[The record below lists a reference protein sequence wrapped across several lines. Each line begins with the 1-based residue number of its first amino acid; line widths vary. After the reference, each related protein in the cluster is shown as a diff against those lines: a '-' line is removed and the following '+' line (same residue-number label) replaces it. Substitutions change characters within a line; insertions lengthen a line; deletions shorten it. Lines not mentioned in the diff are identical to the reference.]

1 MTNADTSKSEID
13 RLGVRLRESVSPH
26 DLRLLDTYRLSFASA
41 YEEVLQAIKTTTG
54 IDVSGRP
61 AKSTT
66 AIVDKLSRESI
77 RLSQMQD
84 IAGCRIVVADME
96 NQNTLA
102 AKLSALFIDAVTSD
116 RREKP
121 SHGYRAIHIIVH
133 HADRTVEIQVRT
145 QLQHL
150 WAEHSEK
157 LADKFG
163 IAVKYGGGPED
174 IRQRLEA
181 LSKNIGFVELLE
193 ANSVNNA
200 NLEAGRMILSNLKT
214 NVQTALADLLTTAGV
229 KP

>member
-1 MTNADTSKSEID
+1 M
-13 RLGVRLRESVSPH
+13 SPD
-26 DLRLLDTYRLSFASA
+26 DLRLLDAYRLSFAPIYA
-41 YEEVLQAIKTTTG
+41 KVVQAITSTTG

-96 NQNTLA
+96 AQNTLA
-102 AKLSALFIDAVTSD
+102 AKLSALFTDAVISD

-121 SHGYRAIHIIVH
+121 SHGYRAMHIIVRQASH
-133 HADRTVEIQVRT
+133 TVEIQIRT

-163 IAVKYGGGPED
+163 VAVKYGGGPAK
-174 IRQRLEA
+174 IRQRLDA
-181 LSKNIGFVELLE
+181 LSKAIGFVEHLE
-193 ANSVNNA
+193 TKAVNS
-200 NLEAGRMILSNLKT
+200 NLEAGRMIISNLKLD
-214 NVQTALADLLTTAGV
+214 VQAALADLLLNAG
-229 KP
+229 

>member
-1 MTNADTSKSEID
+1 MTNADPSKSEID
-13 RLGVRLRESVSPH
+13 RLGVRLRESISPD
-26 DLRLLDTYRLSFASA
+26 DLRMLDTYRLSFASA
-41 YEEVLQAIKTTTG
+41 YAEVLQSIKAMTG
-54 IDVSGRP
+54 IDASGRP

-66 AIVDKLSRESI
+66 AIIDKQSRESI

-96 NQNTLA
+96 SQNTLA
-102 AKLSALFIDAVTSD
+102 SRLSTLFINAVITD
-116 RREKP
+116 RREKS
-121 SHGYRAIHIIVH
+121 SHGYRAIHVMVNH
-133 HADRTVEIQVRT
+133 TDRTVEIQVRT

-181 LSKNIGFVELLE
+181 LSKGIGFVEYLE
-193 ANSVNNA
+193 ANAVNTNPD
-200 NLEAGRMILSNLKT
+200 AGRIILGNLKT
-214 NVQTALADLLTTAGV
+214 DVQTALADLLKTAGV

>member
-1 MTNADTSKSEID
+1 MTNPSKSEID
-13 RLGVRLRESVSPH
+13 RLGVRLRKSVSPE
-26 DLRLLDTYRLSFASA
+26 DLRLLDTYRLSFTSA
-41 YEEVLQAIKTTTG
+41 YAAVLQAIKSTTG

-66 AIVDKLSRESI
+66 AIVDKLARESI

-96 NQNTLA
+96 TQNALA
-102 AKLSALFIDAVTSD
+102 SKLSALFIDADISD

-133 HADRTVEIQVRT
+133 HADRAVEIQVRT

-163 IAVKYGGGPED
+163 IAVKYDGGPED
-174 IRQRLEA
+174 IRQRLEV
-181 LSKNIGFVELLE
+181 LSKGIGFVEHLE
-193 ANSVNNA
+193 AKAVNTNPDV
-200 NLEAGRMILSNLKT
+200 GRMMLSNLKAD
-214 NVQTALADLLTTAGV
+214 VQTALADLLKTAGV

>member
-1 MTNADTSKSEID
+1 MTNADQSKSEID
-13 RLGVRLRESVSPH
+13 RLGVRLRESVSSD

-41 YEEVLQAIKTTTG
+41 YEEVLQAIKTTPG

-96 NQNTLA
+96 KQNALA
-102 AKLSALFIDAVTSD
+102 SKLSAIFTEATLSD
-116 RREKP
+116 RRAKP

-133 HADRTVEIQVRT
+133 HADRAVEIQVRT

-174 IRQRLEA
+174 IRQRLEV
-181 LSKNIGFVELLE
+181 LSKGIGSVEHLE
-193 ANSVNNA
+193 ANAVNTNPD
-200 NLEAGRMILSNLKT
+200 AGRMMLDSLKT
-214 NVQTALADLLTTAGV
+214 DVQTALADLLTTAGV

>member
-1 MTNADTSKSEID
+1 MNANPSKTEID
-13 RLGVRLRESVSPH
+13 RLGIRLRESVSSD

-41 YEEVLQAIKTTTG
+41 YEEVLQAIKATTG
-54 IDVSGRP
+54 IDASGRP

-84 IAGCRIVVADME
+84 IAGCRIVVVDIE
-96 NQNTLA
+96 NQNALA
-102 AKLSALFIDAVTSD
+102 DKLSAHYSEAVTSD

-133 HADRTVEIQVRT
+133 PADRAVEIQIRT

-163 IAVKYGGGPED
+163 IAVKYGGGPEN

-181 LSKNIGFVELLE
+181 LSKNIWFVELLE
-193 ANSVNNA
+193 ANSVKSNSD
-200 NLEAGRMILSNLKT
+200 AGRMILTKLKAD
-214 NVQTALADLLTTAGV
+214 VQTALADLLKTAGV

>member
-1 MTNADTSKSEID
+1 MTNADPSKSEID

-26 DLRLLDTYRLSFASA
+26 DLCLLDTYRLSFASA

-102 AKLSALFIDAVTSD
+102 SKLSARFINAVISD

-133 HADRTVEIQVRT
+133 HADRAVEIQIRT

-163 IAVKYGGGPED
+163 ITVKYGGGPED
-174 IRQRLEA
+174 IRQRLEV
-181 LSKNIGFVELLE
+181 LSKGIGFVEHLE
-193 ANSVNNA
+193 ANAVNTNPA
-200 NLEAGRMILSNLKT
+200 AGRIILSNLKT
-214 NVQTALADLLTTAGV
+214 DVQTALADLLKTAGV
-229 KP
+229 KS

>member
-1 MTNADTSKSEID
+1 MTNADPSKTEID
-13 RLGVRLRESVSPH
+13 RLGVRLRESVSPD
-26 DLRLLDTYRLSFASA
+26 DLRLLDTYRLSFAFA

-54 IDVSGRP
+54 MDASGRP

-77 RLSQMQD
+77 RLSQMQG

-102 AKLSALFIDAVTSD
+102 SKLRARFVNAVISD

-133 HADRTVEIQVRT
+133 HADRAVEIQIRT

-163 IAVKYGGGPED
+163 IAVKYGSGPED
-174 IRQRLEA
+174 IRQRLEV
-181 LSKNIGFVELLE
+181 LSKGIGFVEHLE
-193 ANSVNNA
+193 ANAVNTNPD
-200 NLEAGRMILSNLKT
+200 AGRMILDNLKAD
-214 NVQTALADLLTTAGV
+214 VQTALADLLKTAGV

>member
-1 MTNADTSKSEID
+1 MNANPSKTEID
-13 RLGVRLRESVSPH
+13 RLGIRLRESVSPD
-26 DLRLLDTYRLSFASA
+26 DLRLLDSYRLSFASA
-41 YEEVLQAIKTTTG
+41 YEEILQAIKATTG
-54 IDVSGRP
+54 IDASGRP

-96 NQNTLA
+96 RQNTLA
-102 AKLSALFIDAVTSD
+102 AKLSVLFINAVISD
-116 RREKP
+116 RREKS
-121 SHGYRAIHIIVH
+121 SHGYRAIYIIVH
-133 HADRTVEIQVRT
+133 HADRVVEIQIRT

-174 IRQRLEA
+174 IRQQLEA
-181 LSKNIGFVELLE
+181 LSKGIGFVEHLE
-193 ANSVNNA
+193 ANAVNTNPDV
-200 NLEAGRMILSNLKT
+200 GRMILDNLKT
-214 NVQTALADLLTTAGV
+214 DVQTALVDLLKTV
-229 KP
+229 E

>member
-1 MTNADTSKSEID
+1 MANEKPSKSEID
-13 RLGVRLRESVSPH
+13 RLGVRLRQSVSPD

-41 YEEVLQAIKTTTG
+41 YQDVLQAIKSATG

-84 IAGCRIVVADME
+84 ISGCRIIVADTE
-96 NQNTLA
+96 SQNVLA
-102 AKLSALFIDAVTSD
+102 SKLSALFTETAMSD
-116 RREKP
+116 RRAKP

-133 HADRTVEIQVRT
+133 HADRAVEIQVRT

-163 IAVKYGGGPED
+163 IAVKYDGGPED
-174 IRQRLEA
+174 IRQRLEV
-181 LSKNIGFVELLE
+181 LSKGIGFVEHLE
-193 ANSVNNA
+193 AKAVNTNPDV
-200 NLEAGRMILSNLKT
+200 GRMILSNLKAD
-214 NVQTALADLLTTAGV
+214 VQTALADLLKTAG
-229 KP
+229 

>member
-1 MTNADTSKSEID
+1 MNANPSKTEID
-13 RLGVRLRESVSPH
+13 RLGIRLRESVSPD
-26 DLRLLDTYRLSFASA
+26 DLRLLYSYRLSFASA
-41 YEEVLQAIKTTTG
+41 YEEILQAIKATTG
-54 IDVSGRP
+54 IDASGRP

-84 IAGCRIVVADME
+84 IAGCRIVVVDIE
-96 NQNTLA
+96 SQNALTS
-102 AKLSALFIDAVTSD
+102 KLSALFIDAVTSD

-133 HADRTVEIQVRT
+133 HADRAVEIQIRT

-163 IAVKYGGGPED
+163 IAV
-174 IRQRLEA
+174 
-181 LSKNIGFVELLE
+181 
-193 ANSVNNA
+193 
-200 NLEAGRMILSNLKT
+200 
-214 NVQTALADLLTTAGV
+214 
-229 KP
+229 

>member
-1 MTNADTSKSEID
+1 MTNADPSKTEID
-13 RLGVRLRESVSPH
+13 RLGVRLRDSVSPD
-26 DLRLLDTYRLSFASA
+26 DLRLLDTYRLNFAFA
-41 YEEVLQAIKTTTG
+41 YEEVLLAIKTTTG
-54 IDVSGRP
+54 IDASGRP

-96 NQNTLA
+96 KQNTLA
-102 AKLSALFIDAVTSD
+102 SKLSARFINAVISD

-121 SHGYRAIHIIVH
+121 SHGYRAIHIVVH
-133 HADRTVEIQVRT
+133 HVDRAVEIQIRT

-157 LADKFG
+157 LADIFG
-163 IAVKYGGGPED
+163 IAVKYGGGPAD
-174 IRQRLEA
+174 IRQRLEV
-181 LSKNIGFVELLE
+181 LSKGIGFVEHLE
-193 ANSVNNA
+193 ANAA
-200 NLEAGRMILSNLKT
+200 NTNPDAGRMMLDSLKT
-214 NVQTALADLLTTAGV
+214 DVQTALADLLTTAGV

>member
-1 MTNADTSKSEID
+1 MTNADPSKSEID
-13 RLGVRLRESVSPH
+13 RLGVRLRESVSSD

-41 YEEVLQAIKTTTG
+41 YEEVLQAIKTTPG

-66 AIVDKLSRESI
+66 AIVDKLLRESI

-96 NQNTLA
+96 NQNALA
-102 AKLSALFIDAVTSD
+102 SKLSALFINAVISD

-133 HADRTVEIQVRT
+133 HADRAVEIQVRT

-163 IAVKYGGGPED
+163 IAVKYGGGSED
-174 IRQRLEA
+174 IRQRLEV
-181 LSKNIGFVELLE
+181 LSKGIGFVEHLE
-193 ANSVNNA
+193 ANAVNTNPD
-200 NLEAGRMILSNLKT
+200 AGRMILGNLKAD
-214 NVQTALADLLTTAGV
+214 VQTALADLLKTAGV